1 MNSIVN
7 YLLFSIGLLLSVT
20 FYTIGSYYF
29 RFGQDNNIKFK
40 YIYIISITL
49 GILSYLIKIPTF
61 YFFGKKF
68 KVLFIHIVFLI
79 ASFLFVLLYS
89 KFYLKEDIKLH
100 SIIIF
105 TIIIL
110 LLVLDNILTN
120 NS

>member
-7 YLLFSIGLLLSVT
+7 YLLFTIGLLLSCT

-29 RFGQDNNIKFK
+29 RFGQENNIKFK
-40 YIYIISITL
+40 YIYLISIIF

-68 KVLFIHIVFLI
+68 KVIFIHIVFLVT
-79 ASFLFVLLYS
+79 SFLLVLLYS
-89 KFYLKEDIKLH
+89 KFYLKEDVKLH

-110 LLVLDNILTN
+110 LLILDNIMN
-120 NS
+120 NHY